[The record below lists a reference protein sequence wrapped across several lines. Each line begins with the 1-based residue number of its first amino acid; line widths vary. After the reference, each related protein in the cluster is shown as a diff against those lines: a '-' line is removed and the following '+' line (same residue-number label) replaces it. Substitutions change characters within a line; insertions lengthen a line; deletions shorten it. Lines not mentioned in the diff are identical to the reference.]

1 MENYNN
7 RIKHLEEMHRV
18 LDNQITD
25 MEEHNPFNRM
35 QIEEMKKQKLKY
47 KDEIVRLTRL
57 QWMKDHADVHFL
69 ADK

>member
-7 RIKHLEEMHRV
+7 RIKHLEEMHKV

-47 KDEIVRLTRL
+47 KDEIVRLTKL
-57 QWMKDHADVHFL
+57 QWMKDHAEVHF
-69 ADK
+69 K

>member
-57 QWMKDHADVHFL
+57 QWMKDHADVHFQTEQ
-69 ADK
+69 

>member
-1 MENYNN
+1 MYNN
-7 RIKHLEEMHRV
+7 RIKHLEEMHRI

-25 MEEHNPFNRM
+25 MEEHKPFNRM

-57 QWMKDHADVHFL
+57 QWIEDHAEVHF
-69 ADK
+69 K